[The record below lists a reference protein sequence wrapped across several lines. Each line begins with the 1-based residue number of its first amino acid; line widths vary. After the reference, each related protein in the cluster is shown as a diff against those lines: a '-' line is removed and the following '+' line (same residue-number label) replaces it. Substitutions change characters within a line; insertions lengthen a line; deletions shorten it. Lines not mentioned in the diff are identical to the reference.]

1 MSFKSNLFV
10 KSIKLIFNLF
20 SRKDRIKAIQVLI
33 YILGNGFVELLG
45 LAFILPIIYL
55 ISDPEK
61 ILSNYWLNLLY
72 NNLYFLSKP
81 EELIALLIIIL
92 PFFFLLK
99 NLIGVYIYF
108 IQVKFVKGQTI
119 KFIDSQFE
127 KIMKKDFDYFIKTNS
142 NYIKRDIVTIPTD
155 FTSGLMLALL
165 MFLSEIIVAAFLLIA
180 ILIYDFK
187 IFTLLTITIVPI
199 LLIFY
204 KKTNTKIEKLGR
216 VVLEERPNAFKII
229 FETIFAY
236 EEIKQKNKT
245 NFFINKSRKP
255 LRSYHD
261 KQLELEV
268 LKNIPNRLIETTAV
282 LSITIIYL
290 LYFFF
295 YNNEMSYVISTI
307 VIYATA
313 AYRLMPSLNRIINS
327 SIEIKN
333 KSYVFEFLEYEN
345 KDLNNKNLKINFKND
360 IVMKDICFSYDE
372 ENEILNNIYLKIKKG
387 EKIGII
393 GESGSGK
400 STIIK
405 ILLGQLKI
413 SAGNIFMDNNL
424 INKNN
429 LEDYR
434 NKIGFVTQNY
444 FMLDASLVENIAFG
458 IEPQKIDYK
467 KIESLIK
474 IVELEKFVSDL
485 ERGLNTNIGEF
496 GEQISGGQRQRIAI
510 ARCLYSNPEIII
522 FDEATSALDLET
534 ENKILKTINKISIHE
549 KITMIFVSHRH
560 STLTLCDKI
569 YKLTN
574 KKLIE
579 N

>member
-1 MSFKSNLFV
+1 MTFKSNLIV
-10 KSIKLIFNLF
+10 KSIKLTFNLL
-20 SRKDRIKAIQVLI
+20 SRKERKKALKILV
-33 YILGNGFVELLG
+33 YILTNGIVELLG

-55 ISDPEK
+55 ISEPDK
-61 ILSNYWLNLLY
+61 ILNNYWLNLLY
-72 NNLYFLSKP
+72 KNLFFLKNP
-81 EELIALLIIIL
+81 EELIVFLIIIL
-92 PFFFLLK
+92 PVFFLLK
-99 NLIGVYIYF
+99 NIIGTYIYYT
-108 IQVKFVKGQTI
+108 QVKFVKGQTL

-127 KIMKKDFDYFIKTNS
+127 KIMKKDFDYFVNTNS

-155 FTSGLMLALL
+155 FTSGFMLALF
-165 MFLSEIIVAAFLLIA
+165 MILSEIIVAIFLLIA

-187 IFTLLTITIVPI
+187 IFTLLSITIIPI

-245 NFFINKSRKP
+245 GFFIKKSRKP
-255 LRSYHD
+255 LMSYHS

-268 LKNIPNRLIETTAV
+268 LKNIPNRLIETSAV
-282 LSITIIYL
+282 LTITIIYL

-313 AYRLMPSLNRIINS
+313 AYRLMPSFNRIINS

-333 KSYVFEFLEYEN
+333 KSYVFEYLEYKKE
-345 KDLNNKNLKINFKND
+345 DLNNKNLKINFQND
-360 IVMKDICFSYDE
+360 IVMKDIYFSYDE
-372 ENEILNNIYLKIKKG
+372 EKEILKDFNLKMKKG

-405 ILLGQLKI
+405 IVLGQLKV
-413 SAGNIFMDNNL
+413 SAGDIFMDNNL
-424 INKNN
+424 INENN
-429 LEDYR
+429 LDDYR
-434 NKIGFVTQNY
+434 KKIGFVTQNY
-444 FMLDASLVENIAFG
+444 FMLDASLIENIAFG
-458 IEPQKIDYK
+458 IEPQNIDYK
-467 KIESLIK
+467 KIENLIK
-474 IVELEKFVSDL
+474 VVELEKFVSDL
-485 ERGLNTNIGEF
+485 ELGLNTNIGEF

-510 ARCLYSNPEIII
+510 ARCLYSDPEIII

-534 ENKILKTINKISIHE
+534 ENKILKTINKASIDK
-549 KITMIFVSHRH
+549 KITMIFVSHRD
-560 STLTLCDKI
+560 STLVLCDKI